1 MKKAL
6 LILVLLLIPLSLFR
20 LLMGLNLDEKSM
32 KGVEERK
39 QSQAIEDRDQELINK
54 FQAVAAPEAFNGPEV
69 WVPPKPTSPESQT
82 KVPQNSIQNTP
93 NLAKQPTEPQ
103 KENQQATSSVAQ
115 VPPPLTSDNRVVLK
129 MTKDNVT
136 LVQKAL
142 NKAGFYNGDYNGIYD
157 EKFLEIL
164 KDFQRYVDLEPD
176 GIVDSAVIK
185 YLDIYS
191 SGCESAYALK
201 ISLSN
206 N

>member
-20 LLMGLNLDEKSM
+20 LLFGLNLDENNM

-39 QSQAIEDRDQELINK
+39 QSQAIEDRDRELISQ
-54 FQAVAAPEAFNGPEV
+54 FQAAAIPESFNGPEV
-69 WVPPKPTSPESQT
+69 WVVGQS
-82 KVPQNSIQNTP
+82 
-93 NLAKQPTEPQ
+93 ADPQ
-103 KENQQATSSVAQ
+103 KEIEESSITAAP
-115 VPPPLTSDNRVVLK
+115 VPPPSKTGNRVILK
-129 MTKDNVT
+129 LTKENVT
-136 LVQKAL
+136 LLQKAL
-142 NKAGFYNGDYNGIYD
+142 NKAGFYNGDYNGIFD
-157 EKFLEIL
+157 EKLLEIL

>member
-20 LLMGLNLDEKSM
+20 LLFGLALDEKSM

-39 QSQAIEDRDQELINK
+39 QSQGVEGRDQQLISE
-54 FQAVAAPEAFNGPEV
+54 FQAVATPESFNGPEV
-69 WVPPKPTSPESQT
+69 WVPPKPTSPELQA
-82 KVPQNSIQNTP
+82 KVPQ
-93 NLAKQPTEPQ
+93 
-103 KENQQATSSVAQ
+103 TSSQNKSSLVADPKKEIEQ
-115 VPPPLTSDNRVVLK
+115 STSVVARVPQPLTTGNRVVLT

-142 NKAGFYNGDYNGIYD
+142 NKAGFYNGDYNGIFD
-157 EKFLEIL
+157 ENLLEIL